1 MKTLL
6 FALLFLGLA
15 QQEMPKLNGQYRT
28 EFDTK
33 YVQQNYQIS
42 FRDSTFVKKMPD
54 AITYKGKIAYGKFR
68 ATIKQNADDDPMEID
83 NREFGKDTIAFTV
96 KSKKDNSRVAGR
108 GILIRV
114 KK

>member
-1 MKTLL
+1 MKIVLL
-6 FALLFLGLA
+6 ALVFLGFI
-15 QQEMPKLNGQYRT
+15 QQETPRLNGKYRT
-28 EFDTK
+28 EFDLK

-42 FRDSTFVKKMPD
+42 FKDSTFVKKMPD
-54 AITYKGKIAYGKFR
+54 AVTYKGKIAYGKFR

-96 KSKKDNSRVAGR
+96 KSKRDNSRVAGR

-114 KK
+114 KQ

>member
-6 FALLFLGLA
+6 LGLVLLGLVR
-15 QQEMPKLNGQYRT
+15 QENPKLSGLYRT

-33 YVQQNYQIS
+33 YVQQNYQIT
-42 FRDSTFVKKMPD
+42 FKDSTFIKKMPD

-83 NREFGKDTIAFTV
+83 NREFGKDTIPFTV

-108 GILIRV
+108 GVLIRV
-114 KK
+114 RR